1 MLQRIYLEERSML
14 FSGNEFSR
22 KRYPKISMKAV
33 IILYDLKKC
42 NNAQRIKIQ
51 NTLYGYIDY
60 SNKGL
65 YKYKRKGIVDKYL
78 HLRLSRGGLIMKDKE
93 KKEVILLLKE
103 NKAKIKVIPVNT
115 AESYLKKL

>member
-1 MLQRIYLEERSML
+1 MRNKV
-14 FSGNEFSR
+14 FKDN
-22 KRYPKISMKAV
+22 YPKISMKAV

-65 YKYKRKGIVDKYL
+65 YKYKREGIVDKYL

-93 KKEVILLLKE
+93 KKEVVSLLKE
-103 NKAKIKVIPVNT
+103 NKAKIQIIPINM

>member
-1 MLQRIYLEERSML
+1 MRNKVFKDYYL
-14 FSGNEFSR
+14 
-22 KRYPKISMKAV
+22 KIFMKAV

-42 NNAQRIKIQ
+42 NNAQRIKIH

-78 HLRLSRGGLIMKDKE
+78 HLRLSRGGLIMKEKD
-93 KKEVILLLKE
+93 KKEVVSLLKD
-103 NKAKIKVIPVNT
+103 NKAKTRIIPVDI
-115 AESYLKKL
+115 AESHLKKL